1 MKGSQS
7 EFRLPLTPHGRIL
20 EEEGPKG
27 GLPMGARRED
37 VIAALTIVATLLLT
51 AVVAA
56 AWVRWMGL

>member
-1 MKGSQS
+1 
-7 EFRLPLTPHGRIL
+7 
-20 EEEGPKG
+20 
-27 GLPMGARRED
+27 MGARRED